1 MRIPEYFL
9 PIITGRGS
17 YYPAVFFHVLSQN
30 AKHYAVTVEQ
40 GQAEADICRRKYGQ
54 TKIPEASKIMASG
67 TFLIRLCNGVGGIR
81 TRVLNVFTDPST
93 CLSCFHTFRVI
104 LTGELYAEN

>member
-30 AKHYAVTVEQ
+30 AKHYAVTIEQ

-67 TFLIRLCNGVGGIR
+67 TFLIRLCNGVGGI
-81 TRVLNVFTDPST
+81 N
-93 CLSCFHTFRVI
+93 LSYRSPPNPHVS
-104 LTGELYAEN
+104 AS